1 MQLRRAFF
9 AVPATSLAF
18 ITTLVTGNAA
28 DNREVWEPVPPVVN
42 TVTVTDDLA
51 GAVPADAIVLYDGT
65 DLDAW
70 HTAEGEQAA
79 NWEISEG
86 VATVRRGLGT
96 IKTRAAFGDIQLH
109 VEWRP
114 DAVIEGSSQSRGNS
128 GIFLQS
134 QYEVQILD
142 SWDNPTYVNGQAG
155 AVYLQHAPLVNAA
168 RPPGQ
173 WQSYDIIF
181 KAPRFGADGSLVAP
195 AYVTV
200 LHNGVLVQNH
210 AEIQGA
216 TYTPTPVYSVR
227 CMPYGQSR
235 EQDCS
240 AKMPLTL
247 QDHGQVV
254 SYRNIW
260 VREL

>member
-1 MQLRRAFF
+1 MQLRRVLVSV
-9 AVPATSLAF
+9 AVSILTIA
-18 ITTLVTGNAA
+18 ITLVTSNAA
-28 DNREVWEPVPPVVN
+28 DNREVWEPVPPLVN
-42 TVTVTDDLA
+42 TSMVNTDLA
-51 GAVPADAIVLYDGT
+51 GAAPANAIILFDGN
-65 DLDAW
+65 DLDVW
-70 HTAEGEQAA
+70 HTAEDEMAA

-86 VATVRRGLGT
+86 VATVRRGMGT
-96 IKTRAAFGDIQLH
+96 IKTKSAFGDIQLH
-109 VEWRP
+109 VEWR
-114 DAVIEGSSQSRGNS
+114 ASAIIEGSSQSRGNS

-142 SWDNPTYVNGQAG
+142 SWDNPTYINGQAG
-155 AVYLQHAPLVNAA
+155 AVYLQHPPLVNAA
-168 RPPGQ
+168 REPGQ

-181 KAPRFGADGSLVAP
+181 KAPRFGDNSELISP
-195 AYVTV
+195 ALVTV

-216 TYTPTPVYSVR
+216 TYTPTPVYSAH
-227 CMPYGQSR
+227 CTPYGQSR

-240 AKMPLTL
+240 DKMPITL

-254 SYRNIW
+254 SFRNIW